1 MKKFIYVCVI
11 CLSVLL
17 FSTNTFAT
25 EANTDIPVMSLEEL
39 IASMQA
45 RQAKV
50 DIIKK
55 NNVQITALKE
65 ELKGNIIKAANK
77 VNELKINIS
86 TGETIVSD
94 EDINELKN
102 LLEFLHQSTTT
113 LNEEVEKVSKAIN
126 DILDLIQTR
135 GIDLAQYD
143 LLIEKQNSVIISMKD
158 VMKTV
163 NQI

>member
-1 MKKFIYVCVI
+1 MKKFIYMCAIFVSLCT
-11 CLSVLL
+11 

-25 EANTDIPVMSLEEL
+25 ELNTDIPEMSFEEL

-45 RQAKV
+45 RQGKV

-55 NNVQITALKE
+55 NNIQITSLKE
-65 ELKGNIIKAANK
+65 ELKENIIKAANK

-94 EDINELKN
+94 EDINELKA

-113 LNEEVEKVSKAIN
+113 LNEEVEKVSKEIN

-135 GIDLAQYD
+135 GIDLVQYD
-143 LLIEKQNSVIISMKD
+143 LLIEKQNSVIVSMKD
-158 VMKTV
+158 ILKTV